1 MLRLRVF
8 GGLTLARGEENLTGA
23 VSQRRRL
30 ALLALLAVAQDTGI
44 SRDKLLAWLWPESE
58 AERARHVLNQLLY
71 AQRRQVGSAGLFLG
85 RKTLRLNPAEIWT
98 DVGAYREAVRQG
110 VLEEALAHY
119 SGPFL
124 DGFFVSEAPEFEHWV
139 EEQRRQFAHQ
149 SLEACIA
156 LAERAGARGD
166 SADAI
171 RWWRRAAEQ
180 DPLETG
186 VALALVNALT
196 GAGDRPGALR
206 AARRHEQALRSELD
220 MEPDPRLRT
229 VIERLS
235 AGAAPPDAIPG
246 TP

>member
-85 RKTLRLNPAEIWT
+85 RKTLRLNPVEIWT
-98 DVGAYREAVRQG
+98 DVGAYREALRQG
-110 VLEEALAHY
+110 ALEEALAHY
-119 SGPFL
+119 RGPFL

-139 EEQRRQFAHQ
+139 EEQRRQFAVQ
-149 SLEACIA
+149 SLEGCVT
-156 LAERAGARGD
+156 LAERAAARGD
-166 SADAI
+166 AAGAI
-171 RWWRRAAEQ
+171 QWWRRAAEQ
-180 DPLETG
+180 DPLDTR
-186 VALALVNALT
+186 VALGLVTALT

-220 MEPDPRLRT
+220 MAPDARLRAA
-229 VIERLS
+229 IERLS
-235 AGAAPPDAIPG
+235 SGAAPPDAIPG